1 MNKQL
6 LSETALY
13 TGSIKLPDPIK
24 IDLESLKAD
33 ILLYNTNNTLND
45 NFPFS
50 KNLSILDTYIREF
63 IYLKHSI
70 KLISRNTF
78 GDIYKPGEYSYP
90 LIQTD
95 PMNLQNSCDF
105 VLLYGVNVKEGSCN
119 IRIEYDNNRIK
130 NNYIDVLLKTNHFI
144 IFPSTLVYYLTPNN
158 SEQLNFILT
167 TLYELK

>member
-1 MNKQL
+1 MNKKL
-6 LSETALY
+6 LSEIAIY
-13 TGSIKLPDPIK
+13 TGSVKLPSPIE

-45 NFPFS
+45 QFPFS

-63 IYLKHSI
+63 IFLKYSMS
-70 KLISRNTF
+70 LISRNTF

-90 LIQTD
+90 LIQAD
-95 PMNLQNSCDF
+95 PMDLKNSCDF
-105 VLLYGVNVKEGSCN
+105 VLLYGVNVKENSCK

-130 NNYIDVLLKTNHFI
+130 NNYIDIQLKTNDFI
-144 IFPSTLVYYLTPNN
+144 IFPSTLTYYVTSNT
-158 SEQLNFILT
+158 SEQINFILT

>member
-6 LSETALY
+6 LSEIALY
-13 TGSIKLPDPIK
+13 TGSINLPSPIK

-33 ILLYNTNNTLND
+33 ILLYNSDNNLNGQ
-45 NFPFS
+45 FPFS
-50 KNLSILDTYIREF
+50 KNVSILDTYIRDF

-70 KLISRNTF
+70 KLIQKNIF

-90 LIQTD
+90 LLQAD
-95 PMNLQNSCDF
+95 LMNLQNSCDF
-105 VLLYGVNVKEGSCN
+105 VLLYGVNINENSCK

-130 NNYIDVLLKTNHFI
+130 NNYIDVPLKTNNFI
-144 IFPSTLVYYLTPNN
+144 IFPSTLVYYVTSNT

>member
-6 LSETALY
+6 LSEIALY
-13 TGSIKLPDPIK
+13 TGSVQLPDPIK

-78 GDIYKPGEYSYP
+78 GDIYKPGEYSFP
-90 LIQTD
+90 LIQAD

-105 VLLYGVNVKEGSCN
+105 VLLYGVNVKENSCKV
-119 IRIEYDNNRIK
+119 RIEYDNNRIK
-130 NNYIDVLLKTNHFI
+130 NNYIDVPLKTNSFI
-144 IFPSTLVYYLTPNN
+144 IFPSTLVYYVTPNT

-167 TLYELK
+167 SLYELK

>member
-6 LSETALY
+6 LSEIALY

-45 NFPFS
+45 EFPFS

-63 IYLKHSI
+63 TYLKHSI
-70 KLISRNTF
+70 KLISRNTI
-78 GDIYKPGEYSYP
+78 GDIYKPGEYSFP
-90 LIQTD
+90 LIQAD
-95 PMNLQNSCDF
+95 LMNLQNSCDF
-105 VLLYGVNVKEGSCN
+105 VLLYGVNVKENSCK

-130 NNYIDVLLKTNHFI
+130 NNYIDVPLKTNNFI
-144 IFPSTLVYYLTPNN
+144 IFPSTLVYYVTPNT

>member
-6 LSETALY
+6 LSEIALY
-13 TGSIKLPDPIK
+13 TGSIQLPDPIK

-45 NFPFS
+45 EFPFS

-70 KLISRNTF
+70 KLISRNTI
-78 GDIYKPGEYSYP
+78 GDIYKHREYSYP
-90 LIQTD
+90 LIQVD
-95 PMNLQNSCDF
+95 PMNLKNSCDF
-105 VLLYGVNVKEGSCN
+105 VLLYGVNVKENSCN

-130 NNYIDVLLKTNHFI
+130 NNYIDVPLKTNSFI
-144 IFPSTLVYYLTPNN
+144 IFPSTLVYYVTPNT

-167 TLYELK
+167 SLYELK